1 MKRYYGSQQNVS
13 KPVEKITLDAKTAS
27 KWRIFFIALFLCIG
41 FGAFA
46 YAFTH
51 LHGSEKGWQKV
62 VLDKVVEESCCYD
75 FTLLYEFGKT
85 GKSAR
90 KERNGLEAA
99 YRKLTVRTYRVFDR
113 RKEYSGLGN
122 LCTVNRHP
130 NEEVEVEP
138 ELYAALETCLTYN
151 ERMLFMG
158 ALTEHVEAW
167 IASDSEE
174 ALLEYDPYLNEEV
187 ADFYQ
192 RTSKY
197 ANDPEA
203 VSLRLLGNN
212 EVMLCVSS
220 EYEEFAKANDIVDYI
235 DFGWAR
241 NAFVTDCLA
250 DSLQEQGY
258 THGILQSYDGFV
270 RNFCEGDGSF
280 RYSLSLWTDGKCYDA
295 GEMEYTGGRSIVWLH
310 DYPYNGAESEYRVL
324 ALLDG
329 RKRHTY
335 LGHDG
340 FPKSAVP
347 DMLIWS
353 EKCSCGEISVR
364 MAQYYIADF
373 YDAKEAESEAK
384 SAGIGFLICTN
395 GELFCNDDS
404 VTFPVLNSYDGLAF
418 RMAR

>member
-1 MKRYYGSQQNVS
+1 MKRYYGGQERVA
-13 KPVEKITLDAKTAS
+13 KPVEKITIDERVFTKR
-27 KWRIFFIALFLCIG
+27 RIFFIALFFCLGIG
-41 FGAFA
+41 ALA
-46 YAFTH
+46 YGFTH
-51 LHGSEKGWQKV
+51 LHGSEKGWQTV
-62 VLDKVVEESCCYD
+62 VLDKVTEESSCYD

-85 GKSAR
+85 KKSTR
-90 KERNGLEAA
+90 KERSGLESA
-99 YRKLTVRTYRVFDR
+99 YRKLTSRAYRVYDR

-174 ALLEYDPYLNEEV
+174 ALFEYDPYGNKEV
-187 ADFYQ
+187 ADFFRQ
-192 RTSKY
+192 TAKY

-212 EVMLCVSS
+212 KVMLFVSG
-220 EYEEFAKANDIVDYI
+220 EYEEFAKANDIIDYI

-241 NAFVTDCLA
+241 NAFIADYLA
-250 DSLQEQGY
+250 DSLSKQGY

-270 RNFCEGDGSF
+270 RNFCEGDGTF
-280 RYSLSLWTDGKCYDA
+280 RYALTLWSDGKGYDA
-295 GEMEYTGGRSIVWLH
+295 GEMQYTGAKSIVWLH
-310 DYPYNGAESEYRVL
+310 DYPASGAESEYRVL
-324 ALLDG
+324 VLPDG

-335 LGHDG
+335 LGRDG
-340 FPKSAVP
+340 FPESAVP
-347 DMLIWS
+347 DMLIWA
-353 EKCSCGEISVR
+353 EKCSCGEISAR
-364 MAQYYIADF
+364 MARYYIADF
-373 YDAKEAESEAK
+373 WGSKEAEREAK

-404 VTFPVLNSYDGLAF
+404 VTFPVLNSYDGLTF
-418 RMAR
+418 RLAR